1 MLIQLRY
8 WNILFILFIY
18 STSYSTIDLLFSTSR
33 HFPFFHF
40 LSPKRPLFFLHF
52 FLYPFSPTHPIIF
65 SLISSLPNPPSVFLF
80 LLCLFVYIIWVLRW
94 LSSFNAFFCVIYF
107 YVPLSFP
114 AFSQCL
120 FYLSLR
126 VSREITTPLWKW
138 IIVWTT

>member
-1 MLIQLRY
+1 MYLFIPHHILRSTY
-8 WNILFILFIY
+8 FFPPHVIFPSFIFFLQRGHYSFYTRSFILF
-18 STSYSTIDLLFSTSR
+18 FS
-33 HFPFFHF
+33 
-40 LSPKRPLFFLHF
+40 SP
-52 FLYPFSPTHPIIF
+52 PIIF
-65 SLISSLPNPPSVFLF
+65 SLISSLPNSPCVFLF
-80 LLCLFVYIIWVLRW
+80 LISLFVYIIWVWRW

-126 VSREITTPLWKW
+126 VSREITTPLRKW